1 MMMMMMTVGIATWEK
16 INKFS
21 FLFGN
26 WMSDSSDCFYR
37 AFTLMGSNVIEAFE
51 FKRGDTFERSFDW
64 WCTKHEVNPQRVSFF
79 YLNECID
86 FIDRVDIL
94 MDHGDEN
101 TDIKVY
107 VDKEDI
113 SFVTQ
118 RIIESSI
125 RKRKRSS
132 FPEKKEEVV
141 KYVKH
146 RKTCPPK

>member
-1 MMMMMMTVGIATWEK
+1 MVYQT
-16 INKFS
+16 
-21 FLFGN
+21 
-26 WMSDSSDCFYR
+26 
-37 AFTLMGSNVIEAFE
+37 
-51 FKRGDTFERSFDW
+51 RSKSTED
-64 WCTKHEVNPQRVSFF
+64 SFF

-118 RIIESSI
+118 RIMESSI
-125 RKRKRSS
+125 RKRKHSS